1 MTEDEILI
9 RLKRVLFLEKET
21 IVSQVGGRFFS
32 SLGTPIYAWHNEQ
45 VIRMMIRQTKRIM
58 DLTNC
63 KDKGVLEIGCGLGF
77 NAIIMVLLGVGR
89 MTAIDFNGDYIRMLR
104 NMVRIIDEPKL
115 YEKLH
120 ILPADAR
127 YIPLRTSQY
136 DTTIIMDV
144 LSHCQD
150 LDMLVLEVNR
160 VAKSNCV
167 VYILDGN
174 NGLKIREAKE
184 VMRIQHLAEYGPLEE
199 AHKKGRCIGIKTT
212 YRDMRKEI
220 IKRRF
225 SSIDQETINKLAEQT
240 SGMYGGQIISAVEG
254 FLSSK
259 NLSQC
264 EMSFPN
270 VCVVNPLY
278 RNPIN
283 GMWPEIAFNPYKL
296 KRYLNNNG
304 ISSSLVPYKHAVMS
318 IGFRGFIKRQL
329 ATLVKILYPLSISF
343 APGFEVVGH
352 VTKKQ

>member
-136 DTTIIMDV
+136 DTTII
-144 LSHCQD
+144 
-150 LDMLVLEVNR
+150 
-160 VAKSNCV
+160 K
-167 VYILDGN
+167 
-174 NGLKIREAKE
+174 
-184 VMRIQHLAEYGPLEE
+184 
-199 AHKKGRCIGIKTT
+199 
-212 YRDMRKEI
+212 
-220 IKRRF
+220 
-225 SSIDQETINKLAEQT
+225 
-240 SGMYGGQIISAVEG
+240 
-254 FLSSK
+254 
-259 NLSQC
+259 
-264 EMSFPN
+264 
-270 VCVVNPLY
+270 
-278 RNPIN
+278 
-283 GMWPEIAFNPYKL
+283 
-296 KRYLNNNG
+296 
-304 ISSSLVPYKHAVMS
+304 
-318 IGFRGFIKRQL
+318 
-329 ATLVKILYPLSISF
+329 
-343 APGFEVVGH
+343 
-352 VTKKQ
+352 